1 MDGAEPMTLYHWTCA
16 DHGRPGIEREGV
28 IRPGSDL
35 GVNLPQSM
43 FAWFTD
49 LDAPNRDAL
58 GLTNAVAK
66 CDRLA
71 HGYIVDSPKVMP
83 WMSIRRALPRHFVDM
98 LETTPG
104 AMPRHWFV
112 AAEPIPTVGVVR

>member
-1 MDGAEPMTLYHWTCA
+1 MILFHYTCG
-16 DHGRPGIEREGV
+16 DHGKPGIDRDGV

-35 GVNLPQSM
+35 VRAADMTVGLPQAM

-49 LDAPNRDAL
+49 LDAPHREGL
-58 GLTNAVAK
+58 GLTDTIAK

-71 HGYIVDSPKVMP
+71 HCYAVDSPKVMP
-83 WMSIRRALPRHFVDM
+83 WMSIRRALPRYFVDA
-98 LETTPG
+98 LEGTPG

-112 AAEPIPTVGVVR
+112 AAEPIKVSETIR